1 MTPRATPGATPRA
14 LAALLLVP
22 FALPAR
28 AADPPA
34 PGRPGPVHAPPGRV
48 SPGRVSPD
56 RVVSL
61 NLCADQLLVLLAP
74 ERVAAL
80 STLSRDPALS
90 HVAPRAA
97 ALPQVRADAEAV
109 LRLRPGLV
117 LAGRYGAQPTA
128 ASLERRG
135 VPVLRLDLPAGFDA
149 IRAQVREVAAALD
162 VPGRGEALIRDMDA
176 RLAALPRGHAPP
188 DSPTAGGQ
196 AAHGPDGP
204 GPAPTAHGPTDP
216 AHATYAPP
224 RVPQAPPRALLWGAR
239 GWASGPGTLG
249 DAVLRAAGF
258 ENAGAGGVVGLE
270 TLLSRPPD
278 LLVTAEAPAFPSLA
292 TELLRHPAVAGLP
305 RRTVPPALLICA
317 GPFTALAAEML
328 AQGRP
333 TGAPAP

>member
-1 MTPRATPGATPRA
+1 MTPAPRA
-14 LAALLLVP
+14 ARIARAFLFASLLAP
-22 FALPAR
+22 PAR
-28 AADPPA
+28 AADRPA
-34 PGRPGPVHAPPGRV
+34 PASATPASATPASAGPDHARLDHAGLDHA
-48 SPGRVSPD
+48 GLDHAGLDHAGPD

-117 LAGRYGAQPTA
+117 LAGRYGAQATV
-128 ASLERRG
+128 SLLERRG

-149 IRAQVREVAAALD
+149 IRAQVHEVAAALG
-162 VPGRGEALIRDMDA
+162 VPERGEALVRDMDA
-176 RLAALPRGHAPP
+176 RLAALPHGRSPPASLAADASAVSAPP
-188 DSPTAGGQ
+188 AYT
-196 AAHGPDGP
+196 
-204 GPAPTAHGPTDP
+204 
-216 AHATYAPP
+216 
-224 RVPQAPPRALLWGAR
+224 PPRALLWGAR
-239 GWASGPGTLG
+239 GWTSGPGTLG

-258 ENAGAGGVVGLE
+258 ENAGAGGAVGLE
-270 TLLSRPPD
+270 ALLSRPPD

-292 TELLRHPAVAGLP
+292 TDLLRHPALAALP

-328 AQGRP
+328 ARGRP
-333 TGAPAP
+333 TGPPAR